1 MTECCWQNK
10 GGKKNSHK
18 KHWIQT
24 VSIAFLWLFLELK
37 AYLSSFKAV

>member
-1 MTECCWQNK
+1 MMEK
-10 GGKKNSHK
+10 RAAIK